1 MNLLKKKLKLWKV
14 KQVTE
19 EPEVVGEEK
28 EEDSEEENKDEE

>member
-14 KQVTE
+14 KQRTE
-19 EPEVVGEEK
+19 EPEVGEEK

>member
-14 KQVTE
+14 KRTE